1 MRLRYHLLDLAEW
14 FGAHQVAQRD
24 AHERD
29 RARQRIVIAGVIALL
44 VAGHAWVAGAPTA
57 LGMLL
62 TSLCAGYGAYALF
75 HLKVVLAREHAGL
88 VAQYLLIV
96 IDSAFT
102 VIAIAGA
109 PQVLATLYPVL
120 MVQIVRC
127 GMRYGMRTLWL
138 SWGAA
143 AVTALVSLPMSDFW
157 RANLLLLQ
165 SFAVMLLLIPPL
177 MAPLIKRLHQAN
189 AELRAAADADP
200 LTGLGN
206 RRGLHEQIV
215 QAQARGMRD
224 DTLLA
229 LVLIDLDNFKRV
241 NDTLGHA
248 QGDRLLQSVA
258 ACMRRASRD
267 GDPVL
272 RLGGDEFMLL
282 VTGLPVDTGPAR
294 AQAIAD
300 AAAMQISMAAE
311 GLAPGL
317 GVTASAGVCCW
328 SPYRDAGL
336 GAAEWLALA
345 DAAMYEKKRSRQR
358 RPELSAA

>member
-1 MRLRYHLLDLAEW
+1 MRLRRFLLNLAEW
-14 FGAHQVAQRD
+14 FGAHQVAERD

-44 VAGHAWVAGAPTA
+44 VTGHAGMAGTSTR
-57 LGMLL
+57 LEMVLTLL
-62 TSLCAGYGAYALF
+62 SAGYGTFALF
-75 HLKVVLAREHAGL
+75 HLKVVLARERAGL

-96 IDSAFT
+96 LDSVFT
-102 VIAIAGA
+102 VVAIAGV
-109 PQVLATLYPVL
+109 PEVLATLYPVL

-143 AVTALVSLPMSDFW
+143 AVMALGCLPMSDFW
-157 RANLLLLQ
+157 RANPLLLR

-177 MAPLIKRLHQAN
+177 MSPLIRRLHEAT
-189 AELRAAADADP
+189 AELRAAANADP

-215 QAQARGMRD
+215 QAQARGVRD
-224 DTLLA
+224 GSLLA

-248 QGDRLLQSVA
+248 QGDRLLQRVA
-258 ACMRRASRD
+258 ACMRRAGRE
-267 GDPVL
+267 GDLAL

-282 VTGLPVDTGPAR
+282 VTGLPPDTGAVR
-294 AQAIAD
+294 AQAIAE
-300 AAAMQISMAAE
+300 AAALQIDLAAE
-311 GLAPGL
+311 CLAPGL
-317 GVTASAGVCCW
+317 GVTASVGVCCW
-328 SPYRDAGL
+328 SPDRDAGL
-336 GAAEWLALA
+336 GAAEWLARA
-345 DAAMYEKKRSRQR
+345 DAAMYEKKRARQR
-358 RPELSAA
+358 QPELSAA